1 MLKKN
6 KIYIVAEAGV
16 NHNGK
21 ISNALKLVNLAKKAG
36 ADAVKFQ
43 TWRTDE
49 IILPK
54 TKRPKYQLKN
64 SKDYD
69 QYLFA
74 KKLELKFAEFK
85 KIKKHC
91 DKLKID
97 FMSTADDLSS
107 IRFLSKLQN
116 IFKVGSAEI
125 KNFQLIKEIIKLK
138 KKIIISTGLS
148 NLKDIKELI
157 LFLKK
162 NNFNYKKKLILMHC
176 NTAYPTPFK
185 DANLNVIPELK
196 KKLGVKIG
204 YSDHTLSVECA
215 IAAAALGAI
224 IIEKHLT
231 LNKKMKGPDHSSSLN
246 IDEFKNMVSKIR
258 NIEYSLGSK
267 NKKITQSAIQ
277 NKLLME
283 RSIVASKDILS
294 GEKFSYKN
302 ITSKRPSGG
311 IQPNKFFYLLSKKSK
326 NIYKKN
332 DLIKFSEIK

>member
-6 KIYIVAEAGV
+6 KIYIIAEAGV

-49 IILPK
+49 VILPK

-64 SKDYD
+64 SKNYD

-116 IFKVGSAEI
+116 IFKVGSPEI
-125 KNFQLIKEIIKLK
+125 KNFQLIREIIKLK

-196 KKLGVKIG
+196 KKLGIKVG
-204 YSDHTLSVECA
+204 YSDHTLSDECA

-246 IDEFKNMVSKIR
+246 IDEFKDMVSKIR
-258 NIEYSLGSK
+258 NIEYSLG
-267 NKKITQSAIQ
+267 
-277 NKLLME
+277 
-283 RSIVASKDILS
+283 
-294 GEKFSYKN
+294 
-302 ITSKRPSGG
+302 
-311 IQPNKFFYLLSKKSK
+311 
-326 NIYKKN
+326 
-332 DLIKFSEIK
+332 